1 MVERAAPTPATVLIT
16 GESGTGKELVAR
28 AIHRQSPRKN
38 GALVQVNCAAIPDE
52 LIESELFGHEKGSF
66 TGAVRRQTGKFVSAH
81 GGTIFLDEVGD
92 MSPRTQA
99 KVLRVL
105 QNGEVEP
112 VGAEKTVQVDVRV
125 VAATNRDLEAEIG
138 AGRFREDLFY
148 RLNVVPAA
156 HAAAAR
162 AARGRAGARRL
173 VRAPLHAGRQLPP
186 RSASPPRR
194 SRSCR
199 RCPGAGNVRELKNLV
214 ERLARS

>member
-1 MVERAAPTPATVLIT
+1 M
-16 GESGTGKELVAR
+16 AR
-28 AIHRQSPRKN
+28 AIHRKSTRRN
-38 GALVQVNCAAIPDE
+38 GAMVQVNCAAIPEE

-112 VGAEKTVQVDVRV
+112 VGAEKTIQVDVRV
-125 VAATNRDLEAEIG
+125 MAATNRDLEEEIAG
-138 AGRFREDLFY
+138 GRFREDLFY
-148 RLNVVPAA
+148 RLERHPGA

-162 AARGRAGARRL
+162 APRRRAGARRL
-173 VRAPLHAGRQLPP
+173 LRQPLLARQQRPPEGVRGRTP
-186 RSASPPRR
+186 SP
-194 SRSCR
+194 SCR
-199 RCPGAGNVRELKNLV
+199 RCPGRATCASSRTSSNGC
-214 ERLARS
+214 